1 MIRCKLIE
9 RSVVGSALGTADVGR
24 AVSGEALTIGRAASC
39 KVYLPDPSI
48 RLDHASIQRAEDGFL
63 YLQASGPVFIDQ
75 KLQASCKLEVGQSI
89 SIGPYAFHLE
99 ALRDGPQTAVAD
111 LTLLYSVDEAG
122 GQAGQGASSNR
133 PPSRKW
139 EPRPGRR
146 HCAFFPVAAPPAVEL
161 DEVT

>member
-48 RLDHASIQRAEDGFL
+48 RLDHASIQRGEDGFL
-63 YLQASGPVFIDQ
+63 YLQASGPVFVDQ

-89 SIGPYAFHLE
+89 AIGPYAFHLE
-99 ALRDGPQTAVAD
+99 ALIDGPHMAVAD
-111 LTLLYSVDEAG
+111 LTLLYSVEEAA
-122 GQAGQGASSNR
+122 GQAGQGMARHGSAR
-133 PPSRKW
+133 LGIAGKAGLG
-139 EPRPGRR
+139 EAGRG
-146 HCAFFPVAAPPAVEL
+146 AA
-161 DEVT
+161 